1 MDLFD
6 GFSGTEDGLKN
17 SAFEAI
23 KAELDKQEMKYGEDV
38 SEDGEDHIIRMRQ
51 QLDNGSVVS
60 IAIVVTE
67 NGDTN
72 DFIKIKYFGL
82 VRLEENSDRTAFI
95 EKLNEW
101 NSAYRYVKFAVDD
114 EQAVVVDIDL
124 PLDLH
129 TGVFQAENFMAM
141 VGVGLQVLEEVY
153 PALMKLRWA

>member
-114 EQAVVVDIDL
+114 EQDVVVDIDL

-141 VGVGLQVLEEVY
+141 VGVGLQVLEEFY
-153 PALMKLRWA
+153 PALIKLRWA